1 MGGREGRRMRGRE
14 EVDIINRIKQDSVS
28 ASLSSLSVL
37 LSLDLLSL
45 CPLHLLQSCDNI
57 QIPPHQKDP
66 LMDNKRQQQ
75 IAFISNELS
84 IVFLSN
90 VYSISF

>member
-45 CPLHLLQSCDNI
+45 CPLHLLQSCDNT
-57 QIPPHQKDP
+57 QSPPHQKDS